1 MIDEIKSL
9 PLARNLTGEEMIIF
23 TMKQRDWVVT
33 EIGRLK
39 NLLLR
44 VTEMVTWNEYKILRK
59 EIEEV
64 LREK

>member
-64 LREK
+64 LKEK